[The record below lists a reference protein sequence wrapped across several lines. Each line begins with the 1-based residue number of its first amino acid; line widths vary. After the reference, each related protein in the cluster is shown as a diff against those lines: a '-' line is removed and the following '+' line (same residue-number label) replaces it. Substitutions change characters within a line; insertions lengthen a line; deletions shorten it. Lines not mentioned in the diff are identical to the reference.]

1 MIYIYKNNKIISMM
15 FGKTMIKNK
24 KYILLAII
32 KDDKYHCGIYSNN
45 GINES
50 ITDIDTGSIFYNIR
64 DFSNSILKTDTNNEL
79 KECLYYNENKKRW
92 RSVKYILKK
101 N

>member
-1 MIYIYKNNKIISMM
+1 M

-24 KYILLAII
+24 KYILLAVI
-32 KDDKYHCGIYSNN
+32 KNDKYYCGIYSNN
-45 GINES
+45 GIDES
-50 ITDIDTGSIFYNIR
+50 ITDINTGTIFYNIKK
-64 DFSNSILKTDTNNEL
+64 FVNSILKTDFKNEL